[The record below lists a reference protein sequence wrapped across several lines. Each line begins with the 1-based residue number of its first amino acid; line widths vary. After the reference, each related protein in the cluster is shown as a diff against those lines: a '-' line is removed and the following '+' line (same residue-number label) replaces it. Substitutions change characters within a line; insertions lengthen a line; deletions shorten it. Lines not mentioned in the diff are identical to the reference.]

1 MWTLLDDLRTVAPRL
16 MQTPKSQMS
25 EKSSTARDGGTLS
38 DTSQS
43 TTDSPED
50 PNNPYNWPT
59 SRKVRIGILY
69 STSQLVTIMSASMVV
84 PALDSILADVH
95 MGQSGGQIAFSV
107 FFLGLGFAPFA
118 VGPLSE
124 LYGRRPVWLAGNAT
138 YILWNALCPVGR
150 SSALLILGRLLS
162 ACGASVGITVS
173 NGRKTEMIAG

>member
-1 MWTLLDDLRTVAPRL
+1 MPTLRL
-16 MQTPKSQMS
+16 IQTSKCRMS
-25 EKSSTARDGGTLS
+25 EDPPDIQDGRIISNIL
-38 DTSQS
+38 QS
-43 TTDSPED
+43 TWDNPDDT
-50 PNNPYNWPT
+50 NNPYNWPT
-59 SRKVRIGILY
+59 SRKVSIGILY

-84 PALDSILADVH
+84 PALNSILKDVH

-107 FFLGLGFAPFA
+107 FFLGLGFAPFV

-150 SSALLILGRLLS
+150 SPALLILGRLSS

-173 NGRKTEMIAG
+173 RTRPL